1 MQYPVGVARAVL
13 FAPNLGDVAVGRI
26 SIGTGIAV
34 AAGPLL
40 LGFLGDHF
48 GVSRGF
54 LMLPAIIAVAI
65 VLVLLSPTRKL
76 V

>member
-1 MQYPVGVARAVL
+1 
-13 FAPNLGDVAVGRI
+13 
-26 SIGTGIAV
+26 
-34 AAGPLL
+34 L

-54 LMLPAIIAVAI
+54 LMLPAIIVVA
-65 VLVLLSPTRKL
+65 LVFVILSPTKKL

>member
-1 MQYPVGVARAVL
+1 
-13 FAPNLGDVAVGRI
+13 VAVA
-26 SIGTGIAV
+26 T
-34 AAGPLL
+34 GPLL

-54 LMLPAIIAVAI
+54 LMLPAIIAVAF